1 MKINWGTKLMFF
13 AACFMGF
20 VVFMVIRI
28 SQTDVPLVEEGYYE
42 KGIKYQEEINISG
55 NTDNFTALNFENSK
69 INVVNMEDS
78 TTVKGTLKL
87 YKPNNPKLD
96 KEFAIDLNPLSIFEV
111 DMNSYEKGKWKLS
124 LNWTRNN
131 TQYATE
137 KEIELK

>member
-42 KGIKYQEEINISG
+42 KGIKYQEQINISG
-55 NTDNFTALNFENSK
+55 NTDAFTALNFTDGK
-69 INVVNMEDS
+69 INVLNSKDS
-78 TTVKGTLKL
+78 SSIQGTLKL

-96 KEFAIDLNPLSIFEV
+96 KEFAVDLKPLSIYEI
-111 DMNSYEKGKWKLS
+111 DMNTYEKGKWKLS
-124 LNWTRNN
+124 LQWTRNN
-131 TQYATE
+131 IQYSTE
-137 KEIELK
+137 KEIDLK

>member
-42 KGIKYQEEINISG
+42 KGIKYQEQINISG
-55 NTDNFTALNFENSK
+55 NTDSFASLNFENPK
-69 INVVNMEDS
+69 INVLNMDDS
-78 TTVKGTLKL
+78 TSIKGTLKL

-96 KEFAIDLNPLSIFEV
+96 KEFSVDLNPLAILEV
-111 DMNSYEKGKWKLS
+111 DMSAYENGKWKLNFS
-124 LNWTRNN
+124 WTRNA
-131 TQYATE
+131 TQYSTE

>member
-42 KGIKYQEEINISG
+42 KGIKYQEQINISG
-55 NTDNFTALNFENSK
+55 NTDAFTALNFTDGK
-69 INVVNMEDS
+69 INVLNSKDS
-78 TTVKGTLKL
+78 SSIQGTLKL

-96 KEFAIDLNPLSIFEV
+96 KEFAVDLKPLSIYEI
-111 DMNSYEKGKWKLS
+111 DMNTYEKGKWKLS
-124 LNWTRNN
+124 LQWTRNKI
-131 TQYATE
+131 QYSTE
-137 KEIELK
+137 KEIDLK

>member
-1 MKINWGTKLMFF
+1 
-13 AACFMGF
+13 ACFMGF

-42 KGIKYQEEINISG
+42 KGIKYQDEINISG

-131 TQYATE
+131 TQYSTE

>member
-28 SQTDVPLVEEGYYE
+28 SQTDVPLVEDGYYE
-42 KGIKYQEEINISG
+42 KGIKYQEQIDISG
-55 NTDNFTALNFENSK
+55 NTDIQTALRFESPK
-69 INVVNMEDS
+69 INVLNLDDS
-78 TTVKGTLKL
+78 TSIKGTLKL

-96 KEFAIDLNPLSIFEV
+96 KEFSVDLSPLAILEV
-111 DMNSYEKGKWKLS
+111 DMSEYEKGKWKLNLS
-124 LNWTRNN
+124 WTRNS
-131 TQYATE
+131 TQYSSE

>member
-42 KGIKYQEEINISG
+42 KGIRYQEQINISG
-55 NTDNFTALNFENSK
+55 NTDAFTALNFTDGK
-69 INVVNMEDS
+69 INVLNSKDS
-78 TTVKGTLKL
+78 SSIQGTLKL

-96 KEFAIDLNPLSIFEV
+96 KEFAVDLKPLSIYEI
-111 DMNSYEKGKWKLS
+111 DMNTYEKGKWKLS
-124 LNWTRNN
+124 LQWTRNN
-131 TQYATE
+131 IQYSTE
-137 KEIELK
+137 KEIDLK

>member
-42 KGIKYQEEINISG
+42 KGIKYQDQINISE
-55 NTDNFTALNFENSK
+55 NTDAFTALNFAERK
-69 INVVNMEDS
+69 INVLNSKDS
-78 TTVKGTLKL
+78 SSIQGSLKL

-96 KEFAIDLNPLSIFEV
+96 KEFAIDLKPLSIFEV
-111 DMNSYEKGKWKLS
+111 DMSSYEKGKWKLS
-124 LNWTRNN
+124 LNWTRDQI
-131 TQYATE
+131 QYSTE